1 MYDKKISFAQL
12 TSDFRWE
19 NELAVFSTDI
29 SKGFNFTHEACDR
42 YVGRKKVAINWEGAG
57 GQARTITFDDL
68 SQLTDR
74 VASVLLENG
83 VRPGDRVSVLMQKIP
98 ELYASLL
105 AIWKIGAIFVPL
117 FTAFGPEAIRYRL
130 EDSQTK
136 VLITHERFRGNVE
149 PGISGLQRIFVVRPE
164 GASLREGDQDLHEAM
179 KTATAK
185 VKPATVLPDDTAIL
199 LYTSGS
205 TGMPKGAIL
214 SYKFFIFHVP
224 YLRYAC
230 WLKPEDHFWCPA
242 DPAWAFGLLHAF
254 VPMIL
259 GSAISAYDAPFYPR
273 YFSKFIKKHGIT
285 NLAFTPTGFRV
296 LIATQN
302 KLNDVRPLR
311 LRIISSAGET
321 VTPNVI
327 AWAQET
333 CGVHVRDHYGFT
345 EGGMLICN
353 YNCCDMVIKP
363 GSMGYPVP
371 WHRVSLVDENGKEV
385 DGKEPARIAIHKN
398 QYGFYFK
405 GYWNDET
412 RTKEAFIG
420 DWFIPADLARKDED
434 GYYWFEGRVDDVII
448 CAGYR
453 IGPFEIEN
461 ALIEHPAVMESAVIG
476 APDTKKGETII
487 AYVVVK
493 KEYAAQQDLNRKIM
507 QFIRKKLSKHQLP
520 GKIEFINALPKT
532 PSGKIQK
539 FKLREK
545 HHRNA

>member
-259 GSAISAYDAPFYPR
+259 GNSILVHDGLFQPEPFCQFLER
-273 YFSKFIKKHGIT
+273 YKIT
-285 NLAFTPTGFRV
+285 NLAFAPTGFRA
-296 LIATQN
+296 LAAAGDELLN
-302 KLNDVRPLR
+302 KYKIKLR
-311 LRIISSAGET
+311 AISTAGEPLNVDT
-321 VTPNVI
+321 VNWSVKKLGLSI
-327 AWAQET
+327 YDQ
-333 CGVHVRDHYGFT
+333 YGFT

-434 GYYWFEGRVDDVII
+434 GYYWFDGRTDDVITS
-448 CAGYR
+448 AGYR
-453 IGPFEIEN
+453 IGPFEVEN
-461 ALIEHPAVMESAVIG
+461 SLVEHEAVVEAAVVG
-476 APDTKKGETII
+476 KPDPEKGEVVT
-487 AYVVVK
+487 AYVVLKGGYAPSPTLEENIKNFVK
-493 KEYAAQQDLNRKIM
+493 TR
-507 QFIRKKLSKHQLP
+507 LSKHQYP
-520 GKIEFINALPKT
+520 RKIVFMDALPKT
-532 PSGKIQK
+532 PSGKVQR
-539 FKLREK
+539 FKLRKE
-545 HHRNA
+545 